1 MRACEGLKSQCACSR
16 QWSGKE
22 VNERETD
29 RHAGE
34 AGKKSQ
40 VQNSKTSNHKT
51 VLLSYLIWLFD
62 EVQSKHYFKLFQ
74 IVTIEEALK
83 HSV

>member
-1 MRACEGLKSQCACSR
+1 MILKWVR
-16 QWSGKE
+16 
-22 VNERETD
+22 ERETD

-40 VQNSKTSNHKT
+40 VQNSKTSNHNT

-62 EVQSKHYFKLFQ
+62 EVKSKHYFKLFQ

-83 HSV
+83 NSV